1 MALQNVPWAIGN
13 GAHNPVEGARLSL
26 YAATN
31 GATGVMGPTDMR
43 VTALPV
49 PGGAVRVHT
58 GACVAKSR
66 YPGASGQSYAMR
78 ETSSTDVAVTA
89 TGSSGGATRY
99 LVARV
104 HDHQYTGEPTPAD
117 VENGPYNAYEWL
129 AQDPRVTPPAFPIT
143 PLIKVVQPANTA
155 TITNAM
161 IEDIREVAN
170 PRTHDVATARISALR
185 HGNADRLPG
194 WGREYFPNAGG
205 EQRVFIPEWAT
216 RVQIAAT
223 WMGVRIALGKNG
235 WGEYWV
241 EFGPYVRQSVRKYS
255 TQRYQWDTVG
265 QTATTY
271 RESWLMEDD
280 RYVPP
285 EIRGTEQVFVMK
297 ALRYP
302 ESDNATAMIDLKSGV
317 SLKLRFLEV
326 ADPSTT

>member
-117 VENGPYNAYEWL
+117 VKNGPYNAYEWL
-129 AQDPRVTPPAFPIT
+129 AQDPRVTPPAFPVT

-170 PRTHDVATARISALR
+170 PRTLDVWRPRPNIASDNEWNNIT
-185 HGNADRLPG
+185 GPDG
-194 WGREYFPNAGG
+194 EWFPNSGG
-205 EQRVFIPEWAT
+205 EQSIYIPEWAT
-216 RVQIAAT
+216 RVQISAT
-223 WMGVRIALGKNG
+223 WIGIRYMEGRNPY
-235 WGEYWV
+235 GECWV
-241 EFGPYVRQSVRKYS
+241 EFGPYLRPSTRAYS
-255 TQRYQWDTVG
+255 TQRFMYDSAGAVANTHRVNWI
-265 QTATTY
+265 A
-271 RESWLMEDD
+271 EDD
-280 RYVPP
+280 RSVPAD
-285 EIRGTEQVFVMK
+285 IRGTTQVFVMK
-297 ALRYP
+297 ARKVGP
-302 ESDNATAMIDLKSGV
+302 DTGASIDGMSGV
-317 SLKLRFLEV
+317 SLKVRFLEV
-326 ADPSTT
+326 ADPSTS